1 MAPQKRSHAK
11 VVLSLIGAFLFM
23 CAAVAVAV
31 PLYRL
36 FCPLSIQTGA
46 RNRAREAPKVVTNR
60 MMRVH
65 FDSNTAA
72 IPWTFKPDQ
81 PYQDVR
87 VGKTAMAYFTVT
99 NNAKTAVTGRATY
112 NILPDT
118 MHAYFLKLQ
127 CFCFTDQTLQPGE
140 TKQFPVVY
148 FLDPKLLKD
157 PDTKTVPDVTLSY
170 TFFET
175 DKGK

>member
-1 MAPQKRSHAK
+1 MTQRRHTRL
-11 VVLSLIGAFLFM
+11 VLMLVGAFLFM
-23 CAAVAVAV
+23 TVAAFAAV

-36 FCPLSIQTGA
+36 FCPLSVQTGDK
-46 RNRAREAPKVVTNR
+46 NRAREAPKVVTNR
-60 MMRVH
+60 VMRVH
-65 FDSNTAA
+65 FDSNTSA

-87 VGKTAMAYFTVT
+87 VGKTAMAYYTVT
-99 NNAKTAVTGRATY
+99 NNAKVPITGRATY

-127 CFCFTDQTLQPGE
+127 CFCFQDETLKPGE
-140 TKQFPVVY
+140 TRQFLVVY

-157 PDTKTVPDVTLSY
+157 EETDNVKDVTLSY

-175 DKGK
+175 PKGG